1 MIAGI
6 KLTVV
11 TILLSFFVGLNLHAE
26 EIIVTFATDP
36 WPPFFVENNHAE
48 INQGAG
54 ITIMQEIFAL
64 IPGAKARFPEVPWS
78 RALHEVEKGEKDG
91 IALLLK
97 TDEREKFLL
106 YSDSVLEVP
115 ALFYSRID
123 SYPEGIQ
130 WHDLADLKG
139 KKIGV
144 VRGYSYGKA
153 FDKAVQ
159 SDDLT
164 IVEASSSELLMR
176 MLVFGRVDL
185 IPENVVVAASIVRS
199 NGWQDKVKKHEPPL
213 DLDVL
218 YIAISRR
225 SVATSLMPQ
234 INAAI
239 KTLRENGRIKAIGN
253 EIGVPSP
260 P

>member
-1 MIAGI
+1 MIAG
-6 KLTVV
+6 TRFSAF
-11 TILLSFFVGLNLHAE
+11 TFLLLLFLSAPVRAE
-26 EIIVTFATDP
+26 TNVRFATDP
-36 WPPFFVENNHAE
+36 WPPFFLDNNHAE

-54 ITIMQEIFAL
+54 ITIVQEIFAR

-97 TDEREKFLL
+97 TEDRERFLMF
-106 YSDSVLEVP
+106 SDPVIEVP
-115 ALFYSRID
+115 ALFYSRTE

-130 WHDLADLKG
+130 WQEFADLKG

-144 VRGYSYGKA
+144 VRGYSYGSA
-153 FDKAVQ
+153 FDNAVH
-159 SDDLT
+159 SGELN
-164 IVEASSSELLMR
+164 IIEATSSELLMR

-218 YIAISRR
+218 YIAISRK

-253 EIGVPSP
+253 EIGVPSLP
-260 P
+260 